1 MMVCLLLL
9 FIFGSLHKKGE
20 NTKKKKIYSE
30 ENQKNNNSEKRIP
43 KRSENDQN
51 WLRRL
56 KIQKLKFDS
65 IIFD

>member
-1 MMVCLLLL
+1 L
-9 FIFGSLHKKGE
+9 GLH
-20 NTKKKKIYSE
+20 TKKEKIQRKIIKKIYSE

>member
-1 MMVCLLLL
+1 L
-9 FIFGSLHKKGE
+9 GLHTKKE
-20 NTKKKKIYSE
+20 KIQRKIKKKIYSE

-65 IIFD
+65 IIFDR

>member
-1 MMVCLLLL
+1 L
-9 FIFGSLHKKGE
+9 GLH
-20 NTKKKKIYSE
+20 TKKEKIQRKIKKKYSE
-30 ENQKNNNSEKRIP
+30 ENQKNNNSKKRIP
-43 KRSENDQN
+43 KRSENEQN

>member
-1 MMVCLLLL
+1 L
-9 FIFGSLHKKGE
+9 GLH
-20 NTKKKKIYSE
+20 TKKEKIQRKIIKKIYSE

-56 KIQKLKFDS
+56 KIQKLNFDS

>member
-1 MMVCLLLL
+1 LGLY
-9 FIFGSLHKKGE
+9 
-20 NTKKKKIYSE
+20 TKKEKIQRKIIKKIYSE

>member
-1 MMVCLLLL
+1 LGLY
-9 FIFGSLHKKGE
+9 
-20 NTKKKKIYSE
+20 TKKEKIQRKIIKKIYSE
-30 ENQKNNNSEKRIP
+30 ENQKNNNSKKRIP

-56 KIQKLKFDS
+56 KIQRLKFDS

>member
-1 MMVCLLLL
+1 L
-9 FIFGSLHKKGE
+9 GLHTKKE
-20 NTKKKKIYSE
+20 KIQRKIKKKIYSE

-56 KIQKLKFDS
+56 KIQKLNFDS

>member
-1 MMVCLLLL
+1 L
-9 FIFGSLHKKGE
+9 GLH
-20 NTKKKKIYSE
+20 TKKEKIQRKIIKKIYSE

-51 WLRRL
+51 WLRML

>member
-1 MMVCLLLL
+1 L
-9 FIFGSLHKKGE
+9 GLH
-20 NTKKKKIYSE
+20 TKKEKIQRKIIKKIYSE
-30 ENQKNNNSEKRIP
+30 ENQKNNNSKKRIP

-56 KIQKLKFDS
+56 KIQRLKFDS